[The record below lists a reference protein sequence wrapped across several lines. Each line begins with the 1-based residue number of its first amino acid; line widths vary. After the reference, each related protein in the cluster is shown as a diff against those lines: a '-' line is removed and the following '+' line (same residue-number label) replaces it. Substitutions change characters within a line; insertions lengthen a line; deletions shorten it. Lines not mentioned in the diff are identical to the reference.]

1 MEPVPEKVFLPEIFQ
16 FISPGSWQEDPVR
29 EGVSEERRTGQVEE
43 SSWKLQRGM
52 AYFLVLSAEEG
63 IDILIFYFLR

>member
-1 MEPVPEKVFLPEIFQ
+1 M
-16 FISPGSWQEDPVR
+16 R

-43 SSWKLQRGM
+43 SSWKLHRGT